1 MWSSRWPDALAHVNQ
16 GRKTIGIWKA
26 RDYVDDSFFDRLAS
40 MVMAVSMTT
49 PIGCWILKKKKRFSS
64 SLSDYGTP
72 FFIPLPWQRID
83 PVRIKKRRKRRKVLI
98 EFDLVF
104 LSLFS
109 ERTRR
114 RAKAIHLGSISSGR
128 VTHKA
133 APAQRSSWQ
142 CISPGH
148 LTYSFHYL
156 INPSS
161 GSSNGGS
168 GGSNR
173 GPGIVNQLMGCWWR
187 HRMLIISPL
196 SSDVQEEDNGRV
208 AKFRQI

>member
-1 MWSSRWPDALAHVNQ
+1 MIHFWSTCVNGNGRLHDDANRMLN
-16 GRKTIGIWKA
+16 I
-26 RDYVDDSFFDRLAS
+26 
-40 MVMAVSMTT
+40 
-49 PIGCWILKKKKRFSS
+49 KKKRNDSPLLF
-64 SLSDYGTP
+64 LITERHFLFRCHGNAL
-72 FFIPLPWQRID
+72 IPCGSQ
-83 PVRIKKRRKRRKVLI
+83 KKKEKEGKRRKVLI